1 MHHTKLR
8 NKQDMAKIILM
19 LFAFFSMYATCLAV
33 NEKLAVLGFFV
44 FGFPLKYTV
53 VEYDSL

>member
-1 MHHTKLR
+1 
-8 NKQDMAKIILM
+8 MAKIILM